1 MDMRNEF
8 HQWLYEEVA
17 VLKEGRVFLVK
28 NRQNGMLAVKKLI
41 PASLRPIY
49 EAVAGMKS
57 PALPRILSV
66 QESGGYNMGVGGI
79 RQRQEPS
86 RHS

>member
-57 PALPRILSV
+57 PYPVRSGI
-66 QESGGYNMGVGGI
+66 GGYNMGVGGI

>member
-28 NRQNGMLAVKKLI
+28 NRQNGMLAVKNAANSFI
-41 PASLRPIY
+41 SANI
-49 EAVAGMKS
+49 
-57 PALPRILSV
+57 I
-66 QESGGYNMGVGGI
+66 
-79 RQRQEPS
+79 
-86 RHS
+86 